1 MEGQN
6 VNVKN
11 VRQRLLTLLGAV
23 LFVLVVLFSF
33 RKGKPLEYPVV
44 LFGDSV
50 VANDY
55 VGKELNEILT
65 ERLEVEVFNAGF
77 GGSYLC
83 NQNMDFYDTCGDE
96 SLSMEELS
104 ISIVTGDFLAQ
115 KTAIQRASRLDYY
128 EERLENLSHIDF
140 DKVEMIIIEHGVND
154 YAMQISPKRFEDTL
168 RDIVCRFKKQY
179 SDMQLVISSPSYCY
193 IVRDGRDLYCDTYEM
208 GPYLLEEYIEIERKV
223 CEEEDI
229 LFIDNYHNSLIHKES
244 LMEYSLDGL
253 HLNEAGRQII
263 ADNIV
268 EALQNS
274 SER

>member
-1 MEGQN
+1 M
-6 VNVKN
+6 NVKN
-11 VRQRLLTLLGAV
+11 IRQMLLALFGAV
-23 LFVLVVLFSF
+23 LFVLVVWAFSY
-33 RKGKPLEYPVV
+33 KQKPLQYTVV

-65 ERLEVEVFNAGF
+65 DRLEVEVFNAGF
-77 GGSYLC
+77 GGSYMC

-96 SLSMEELS
+96 SLSMKELS

-128 EERLENLSHIDF
+128 EERLQQLSDIAF
-140 DKVEMIIIEHGVND
+140 DKTEMIMIEHGVND
-154 YAMQISPKRFEDTL
+154 YAMQISPKQFENTL

-179 SDMQLVISSPSYCY
+179 PDMKILISSPSYCY
-193 IVRDGRDLYCDTYEM
+193 IVRDGKDLYCDDYEM
-208 GPYLLEEYIEIERKV
+208 GPYLLEEYIAIERKV

-229 LFIDNYHNSLIHKES
+229 LFVDNYHNSPIRKET
-244 LMEYSLDGL
+244 LMDYSLDGL
-253 HLNEAGRQII
+253 HLNEKGRQLI

-268 EALQNS
+268 NALKNNS
-274 SER
+274 EQ